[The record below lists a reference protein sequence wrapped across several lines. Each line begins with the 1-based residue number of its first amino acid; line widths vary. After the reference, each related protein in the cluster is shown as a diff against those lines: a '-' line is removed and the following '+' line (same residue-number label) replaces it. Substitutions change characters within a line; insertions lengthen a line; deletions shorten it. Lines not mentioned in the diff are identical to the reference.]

1 MRKLL
6 ALFGA
11 VGLVSMS
18 AATVVSCNDVAD
30 LGYYAD
36 SIENNLRTEN
46 YVTSAEDAAKGESII
61 MKDYFTPSGWFNAK
75 GKAPIADDGSYPDQ
89 LKFEEFKGAIEMAI
103 NSVVSGSAKDTDYTY
118 SIKSE
123 TIDSAQSDAQK
134 IDLTSLNYATTVD
147 NDDALAT
154 EKVAFDIH
162 IDANKN
168 STLWK
173 GTSDIYILAW
183 PDTSKGGE
191 Q

>member
-46 YVTSAEDAAKGESII
+46 YVTSAEDAAKGKSII

-75 GKAPIADDGSYPDQ
+75 GKAPATGDGSYPDQ
-89 LKFEEFKGAIEMAI
+89 LKIEEFNGAIEMAI

-118 SIKSE
+118 SIKST
-123 TIDSAQSDAQK
+123 TIDSAQSDVQK
-134 IDLTSLNYATTVD
+134 IDLTSLNYTTTVD
-147 NDDALAT
+147 NDVLAK

-162 IDANKN
+162 IDANKD

>member
-46 YVTSAEDAAKGESII
+46 YVVGEDTDATGNTFKMSA
-61 MKDYFTPSGWFNAK
+61 YFNESGWFDAAGPRDAK
-75 GKAPIADDGSYPDQ
+75 GNPVNGANKMTFDY
-89 LKFEEFKGAIEMAI
+89 FYGAIDMAI
-103 NSVVSGSAKDTDYTY
+103 SSVVSGSKITTDYTY
-118 SIKSE
+118 SIKSA
-123 TIDSAQSDAQK
+123 TANNTNVDKTTLDYTKAVD
-134 IDLTSLNYATTVD
+134 TS
-147 NDDALAT
+147 DALAT
-154 EKVAFDIH
+154 AEVVFDIH
-162 IDANKN
+162 IEANKD

-173 GTSDIYILAW
+173 GTADIYMFANW
-183 PDTSKGGE
+183 TEGGE

>member
-46 YVTSAEDAAKGESII
+46 YVVDEDDAIQNIKMS
-61 MKDYFTPSGWFNAK
+61 DYFDESGWFFINTTSNKPNLAMT
-75 GKAPIADDGSYPDQ
+75 IAD
-89 LKFEEFKGAIEMAI
+89 FNGAIEMAI
-103 NSVVSGSAKDTDYTY
+103 DTVVDGSAKGTDYKY
-118 SIKSE
+118 SIKS
-123 TIDSAQSDAQK
+123 AH
-134 IDLTSLNYATTVD
+134 VD
-147 NDDALAT
+147 NKDVDKTTLKYTTEVKSNEALAAK
-154 EKVAFDIH
+154 KVAFDIH
-162 IDANKN
+162 IEANKD

-173 GTSDIYILAW
+173 GTTDIYMLANW
-183 PDTSKGGE
+183 GGE